1 MNFAFGALPLLSFT
15 SDILPLFF
23 SLIAIVFVLYLCYA
37 FSKFMAN
44 RVSNVSKS
52 GNIRVVERVAL
63 TQDKGLVIVEVC
75 KKYYLV
81 GFANN
86 NIEILKELD
95 ESELNIQRPL
105 QKDTFLDVLNSTLK
119 SRWDVK
125 MSDTLFR
132 RANKTD
138 DAGDKDKEEKK

>member
-1 MNFAFGALPLLSFT
+1 MNFALGALPLLSFV

-44 RVSNVSKS
+44 RVNNVSKS

-95 ESELNIQRPL
+95 QSELNIPGPL

-125 MSDTLFR
+125 TSDTFFR

-138 DAGDKDKEEKK
+138 DAEDKKEKK

>member
-1 MNFAFGALPLLSFT
+1 MLNFAWGALPLLSFF
-15 SDILPLFF
+15 SDILPLLF

-37 FSKFMAN
+37 FSRFMAN
-44 RVSNVSKS
+44 RVNNVSKS
-52 GNIRVVERVAL
+52 GNIKILERVAL
-63 TQDKGLVIVEVC
+63 TQDKGLVIIEVC
-75 KKYYLV
+75 KRYYLV

-95 ESELNIQRPL
+95 ETELNIPGSL

-125 MSDTLFR
+125 IGDAIFR
-132 RANKTD
+132 RA
-138 DAGDKDKEEKK
+138 DKAEDSEDKKEKK

>member
-1 MNFAFGALPLLSFT
+1 MLIFAWGALPLLSFF
-15 SDILPLFF
+15 SDILPLLF

-37 FSKFMAN
+37 FSRFMAN
-44 RVSNVSKS
+44 RVNNVSKS
-52 GNIRVVERVAL
+52 GNIKVLERVAL
-63 TQDKGLVIVEVC
+63 TQDKGLVIIEVC
-75 KKYYLV
+75 KRYYLV

-95 ESELNIQRPL
+95 EAELNIPGSL

-125 MSDTLFR
+125 ISDAIFR
-132 RANKTD
+132 RADKTED
-138 DAGDKDKEEKK
+138 SEDKKEKK

>member
-1 MNFAFGALPLLSFT
+1 MNFAWGALPLLSFF
-15 SDILPLFF
+15 SDILPLLF

-37 FSKFMAN
+37 FSRFMAN
-44 RVSNVSKS
+44 RVNNVSKS
-52 GNIRVVERVAL
+52 GNIKVLERVAL
-63 TQDKGLVIVEVC
+63 TQDKGLVIIEVC
-75 KKYYLV
+75 KRYYLV

-95 ESELNIQRPL
+95 ETELNIPGSL

-125 MSDTLFR
+125 IGDAIFR
-132 RANKTD
+132 RA
-138 DAGDKDKEEKK
+138 DKAEDSEDKKEKK